1 MNKPIRVILLAIGL
15 ALLIV
20 GAVLMTMGHFEE
32 VKVLP
37 GVMIGV
43 GAGLFGHS
51 LGALIQERTLQRH
64 PEEARRFRIEQ
75 TDERNVAIGNE
86 AKSRAF
92 DVMGYVYAALM
103 LTLVLIGADFT
114 VILLLVAA
122 YLIPYGVM
130 IYELSRL
137 HKEM

>member
-43 GAGLFGHS
+43 GAGL
-51 LGALIQERTLQRH
+51 LIQERTLQRH

-75 TDERNVAIGNE
+75 NDERNVAIGNE

-103 LTLVLIGADFT
+103 LALVLIGADFT